1 MEIYLLVLLI
11 VIIVSFV
18 TGIFLSIY
26 NKIIMK
32 KHIKESKIETIMSKT
47 IRIDSV
53 DNLGYLIGTNKNKS
67 EEVKIEAKQQIV
79 NEPPIPIPVV
89 KIDSLGREENI
100 NNAPVIQ
107 PIRTVAAAE
116 LRIEPVNQVVGQ
128 NVNVNVT

>member
-53 DNLGYLIGTNKNKS
+53 DNLGYLNMFLFLSKTPEDLISINKIIKS
-67 EEVKIEAKQQIV
+67 ISEKDLLEDKIIVVSEAFLDEK
-79 NEPPIPIPVV
+79 NLE
-89 KIDSLGREENI
+89 KYLEYKKG
-100 NNAPVIQ
+100 A
-107 PIRTVAAAE
+107 
-116 LRIEPVNQVVGQ
+116 
-128 NVNVNVT
+128 VTATPTCRDQFPAFFM

>member
-32 KHIKESKIETIMSKT
+32 KHIKESNIEAIMSKT

-53 DNLGYLIGTNKNKS
+53 DNLG
-67 EEVKIEAKQQIV
+67 
-79 NEPPIPIPVV
+79 
-89 KIDSLGREENI
+89 
-100 NNAPVIQ
+100 
-107 PIRTVAAAE
+107 
-116 LRIEPVNQVVGQ
+116 
-128 NVNVNVT
+128 